1 MLHTENGK
9 EFVNNTLSSWLDNRG
24 IRHVLGGK
32 YQPQSQ
38 GAVESF
44 NKTIQRFLNE
54 AFTNSIFNWEE
65 NKWSLP
71 LMIADF
77 LLYYNNKFKHSTTK
91 MTPREVLFN
100 YKNKE
105 MIEKVIINTEK
116 SMKNFIQEIDY
127 DVGDSLLITSWLLE
141 LPKKN

>member
-1 MLHTENGK
+1 MEK
-9 EFVNNTLSSWLDNRG
+9 KFANNTLSSWLENRG

-32 YQPQSQ
+32 YHPQSQ

-71 LMIADF
+71 LMINDF
-77 LLYYNNKFKHSTTK
+77 PFYYNNKCKHSTTK

-105 MIEKVIINTEK
+105 IIEKVIINTEK
-116 SMKNFIQEIDY
+116 FGKTLY
-127 DVGDSLLITSWLLE
+127 KKLITM
-141 LPKKN
+141 

>member
-1 MLHTENGK
+1 MLHTDNGK
-9 EFVNNTLSSWLDNRG
+9 EFVNNTLSSWLENRG
-24 IRHVLGGK
+24 VRHVLGGK
-32 YQPQSQ
+32 YHPQSQ

-71 LMIADF
+71 LMIIDF
-77 LLYYNNKFKHSTTK
+77 LFYYNNKCKHSTTK

-105 MIEKVIINTEK
+105 IIEKVVINTEK
-116 SMKNFIQEIDY
+116 SRKNFI
-127 DVGDSLLITSWLLE
+127 
-141 LPKKN
+141 